1 MILPDCKPSTVYF
14 PLSILKDWKNAF
26 FEDEKLMS
34 KSEAYKDF
42 TLPYSAPCPAFPLLP
57 CSVDISVTYRE
68 KKKKVETAV

>member
-1 MILPDCKPSTVYF
+1 
-14 PLSILKDWKNAF
+14 
-26 FEDEKLMS
+26 MS